1 MKKKGI
7 AVVGSILVDEINA
20 VSKYPSE
27 GELTRIT
34 AVKKAVGGC
43 VPNVAVDLKK
53 ISPQLNVFAVGKVG
67 NDENGQYV
75 SNVLDANGVN
85 TDMITVSDEKTSFTQ
100 VISVSGG
107 QRTFFT
113 YPGASADFGNDDID
127 YENLEADIFHLGYFL
142 LLQKIDEG
150 DGLKILKKIKE
161 KGIKT
166 SIDLVSENSDRYK
179 CVLPCLPFT
188 DYLIINE
195 LEAGRL
201 TGISPDIKNVPDM
214 AKKLIDLGVN
224 EKVIIHFSSGS
235 VCADKSGNITAL
247 GSYILPNGYIKG
259 TTGAGDAFCAGS
271 LYAINCGL
279 SDKEILEYGTASA
292 AMALCVEDAT
302 SGMTDITDAIEK
314 CRDFE
319 RNKLCL

>member
-1 MKKKGI
+1 MSRKGI
-7 AVVGSILVDEINA
+7 AVAGSILVDEINS
-20 VSKYPSE
+20 VSKYPAE
-27 GELTRIT
+27 GELTQIAT
-34 AVKKAVGGC
+34 VSKAVGGC

-53 ISPQLNVFAVGKVG
+53 IMPELEVSAIGKIG
-67 NDENGQYV
+67 QDENATFV
-75 SNVLDANGVN
+75 KSILENNGVG
-85 TDMITVSDEKTSFTQ
+85 TDMLTFSQDKTSFTQ

-113 YPGASADFGNDDID
+113 YPGASADFGDNDID

-142 LLQKIDEG
+142 LLQRIDNG
-150 DGLKILKKIKE
+150 DGLEILKKVKE

-201 TGISPDIKNVPDM
+201 TGLSPDIKNVPDM

-235 VCADKSGNITAL
+235 VCADKNGNKTVL
-247 GSYILPNGYIKG
+247 GSYKLPQGYIKG

-271 LYAINCGL
+271 LFAINSGL
-279 SDKEILEYGTASA
+279 TDKKILEYGTVCAT
-292 AMALCVEDAT
+292 MALSREDAT
-302 SGMTDITDAIEK
+302 SGMVDINTAIEK
-314 CRDFE
+314 CRNFE
-319 RNKLCL
+319 SNKLCL